1 MAPTLTPVVTQFDPQ
16 APSSSRPQREPK
28 KKALLIGING
38 LSSPTIGYDVLR
50 GSHRDVAEMKRL
62 LIGGYG
68 YPDEDIQ
75 VLVDDGIPGHVQPER
90 QNIMM
95 GIENLVNDTHKGDK
109 LFFHY
114 CGHTIQVP
122 TRSNSEEDGL
132 DECLVPLDGEEQ
144 MITDNELRARLVD
157 TLPVGVSLVA
167 VLDSCHSASLLDL
180 EHSRCN
186 RVFVP
191 WQSKGKRQ
199 GDEIR
204 NRMVRRLAIPTQSPS
219 WATTS
224 RTILQSAR
232 TSPTRIRSR
241 RTSIDTVYTPAT
253 SPRKSPYSPLT
264 PRRRAPWNSPV
275 TQIDENPGEMGDSTE
290 PRLSISRSRAVS
302 RKSHI
307 PPPLRSWETNKENRQ
322 LPMLATG
329 GFSVPCTPNMNI
341 SPQSA
346 MLNTPIW
353 CESPDESFCQGWCR
367 VAADDAS
374 SRVKS
379 PTGEL
384 ADVISLASCKDS
396 ELSWENASE
405 GVSMTQA
412 LISVLN
418 QEAHPPLR
426 DLVTKISHVLHDWS
440 LSRHTRAKVY
450 NRYWKRYRA
459 SHASKSPGPGTLDTE
474 TFQHPQIASHK
485 PLDMD
490 RRWDL

>member
-1 MAPTLTPVVTQFDPQ
+1 MAPALTPVVTQFDPQ
-16 APSSSRPQREPK
+16 APSSSSRPQREPK
-28 KKALLIGING
+28 KKALLIGISG
-38 LSSPTIGYDVLR
+38 LSSPTMGYDVLR
-50 GSHRDVAEMKRL
+50 GPHRDVDEMKQL
-62 LIGGYG
+62 LIGAYG
-68 YPDEDIQ
+68 YPEEEIQ

-90 QNIMM
+90 KNIMM
-95 GIENLVNDTHKGDK
+95 GIENLVNDTQNGDK

-122 TRSNSEEDGL
+122 SRSNSEEDGL

-180 EHSRCN
+180 EHTRCN

-204 NRMVRRLAIPTQSPS
+204 NRMVRRLAIPTEPPS

-224 RTILQSAR
+224 RKILQSAR
-232 TSPTRIRSR
+232 ISPTR
-241 RTSIDTVYTPAT
+241 
-253 SPRKSPYSPLT
+253 
-264 PRRRAPWNSPV
+264 
-275 TQIDENPGEMGDSTE
+275 IDENPGEMGDSAQ
-290 PRLSISRSRAVS
+290 PRRLSISRSRAVS

-307 PPPLRSWETNKENRQ
+307 PPPLRLWEANKENRQ
-322 LPMLATG
+322 LPLLNTG
-329 GFSVPCTPNMNI
+329 GLQAPSPYASQTPNL

-346 MLNTPIW
+346 MLNTAIW
-353 CESPDESFCQGWCR
+353 CDSPEESYCQGWCR
-367 VAADDAS
+367 VAADDTA

-379 PTGEL
+379 PTEEL
-384 ADVISLASCKDS
+384 ADIISLASCKDS

-412 LISVLN
+412 LIAVLN

-426 DLVTKISHVLHDWS
+426 DLVTRISHVLYDWS
-440 LSRHTRAKVY
+440 LSRHTRAKAY

-459 SHASKSPGPGTLDTE
+459 KHATKSPGPATLDTE

-490 RRWDL
+490 RKWDL